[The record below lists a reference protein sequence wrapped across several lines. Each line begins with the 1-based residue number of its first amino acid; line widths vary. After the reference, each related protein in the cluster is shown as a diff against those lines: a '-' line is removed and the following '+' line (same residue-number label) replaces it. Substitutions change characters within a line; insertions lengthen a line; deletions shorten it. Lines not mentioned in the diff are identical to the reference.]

1 MALVTIVIQDNENG
15 TVDIRL
21 SAEPPIPCR
30 EDTAE
35 DATPAHYLGVVALA
49 AAKKAASSVDVEDAE
64 FDDEDEDDQDEQS

>member
-49 AAKKAASSVDVEDAE
+49 AAKKAASSVVEDADL
-64 FDDEDEDDQDEQS
+64 DDEDED